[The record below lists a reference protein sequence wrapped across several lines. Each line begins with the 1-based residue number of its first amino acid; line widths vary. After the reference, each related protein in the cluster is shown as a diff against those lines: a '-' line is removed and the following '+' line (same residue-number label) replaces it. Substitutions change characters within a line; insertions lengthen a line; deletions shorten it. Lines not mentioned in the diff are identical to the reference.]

1 MIAGAWLVARREL
14 RAYLVSP
21 GTYAVAVAFLA
32 LTGITFFIVTDG
44 SREASLRFWFPNL
57 GFVLLVT
64 VPIVT
69 SRLIADEWRTRHL
82 DVLLSR
88 PISTAGL
95 VVGKWLAA
103 VALVL
108 LLLLPT
114 LVYAGFIAAWGR
126 PDWPPIVA
134 SYVGAALTI
143 AFFCAA
149 GTTSSALTPTAV
161 VAGLGSFAL
170 LVALQLAASIDVLRP
185 LSFQPHLDDFARGV
199 PGAADLVYFVSGTAV
214 ALVVAG
220 GWQRLRRRVL
230 RRGRALI
237 APGVALAAAVAVNL
251 VPIPAQARWD
261 LTASGRF
268 TLSQAS
274 KEVLAHLDAPALVT
288 AFEPNGSPE
297 ANDAQVLLDDFTRA
311 DSRISTRVIDFTTSR
326 GEAQRL
332 GVTDQGQVAVEVG
345 SRREVISP
353 LTELTLT
360 SALQRLARGRPQQV
374 CALAGHG
381 ERELDDTDPGGY
393 DAARQLIEQNAISTA
408 RLDLTVA
415 DRIPPECTVL
425 ALIDPRSPLLPREV
439 QIIDGWMAKSGRM
452 LLERDPN
459 GPNLDALT
467 TPWGL
472 RLLAGVV
479 FDPSRGLAGDPTSV
493 LVNTFPTE
501 SPVAKGVS
509 GALFVGAGG
518 VTTAASEDTGLS
530 VAKVAQ
536 SSDASYLHLDPAT
549 TGFEPQKGDRGGP
562 VVIAGA
568 ADRSMVQPGGETRVP
583 SGGPSIARTRLLV
596 VANAE
601 WGSNEFLGELGN
613 RRLFANGVNWL
624 AGEEDIVAVGGE
636 NPDLRRL
643 ALTPSRRT
651 LMGAVSIGGLPGAAL
666 LGGVLVWWRR
676 RTR

>member
-1 MIAGAWLVARREL
+1 MAGALRIARREL

-21 GTYAVAVAFLA
+21 ATYAVSVAFLG

-88 PISTAGL
+88 PISAAGL

-108 LLLLPT
+108 ALLAPT

-134 SYVGAALTI
+134 SYVGAVLTI
-143 AFFCAA
+143 ALFCAA
-149 GTTSSALTPTAV
+149 GTMSSALTPTAV

-170 LVALQLAASIDVLRP
+170 LVALQLAASIDVLHP

-199 PGAADLVYFVSGTAV
+199 PGLADLVYFVSGTAV

-230 RRGRALI
+230 ARGRALI
-237 APGVALAAAVAVNL
+237 APGLALGAAVAVNL

-261 LTASGRF
+261 LTAAGRF
-268 TLSQAS
+268 TLSEAS
-274 KEVLAHLDAPALVT
+274 KEVLQHLGATATVT
-288 AFEPNGSPE
+288 AFEPNGSSE
-297 ANDAQVLLDDFTRA
+297 ASDARVLLDDFTRA
-311 DSRISTRVIDFTTSR
+311 DPRISTRILDFSTSR
-326 GEAQRL
+326 GEAIRL
-332 GVTDQGQVAVEVG
+332 GVHDDGEVAVEVG
-345 SRREVISP
+345 GRREVISP

-393 DAARQLIEQNAISTA
+393 DAARQLIEQNAIATA

-425 ALIDPRSPLLPREV
+425 ALVDPRSPLLPREV
-439 QIIDGWMAKSGRM
+439 QLIDDWMAHSGRM
-452 LLERDPN
+452 LIERDPN
-459 GPNLDALT
+459 GPNLDPLT

-472 RLLAGVV
+472 RLLPGVV

-501 SPVAKGVS
+501 SPVAKDVS

-518 VTTAASEDTGLS
+518 VTTAATEDTGLS

-536 SSDASYLHLDPAT
+536 SSDASYLHLDPST
-549 TGFEPQKGDRGGP
+549 TKYEPQKGDRGGP

-568 ADRSMVQPGGETRVP
+568 GDRSMVQPTGETRVP
-583 SGGPSIARTRLLV
+583 GGGPSIARTRLLV

-601 WGSNEFLGELGN
+601 WATNEFLGELGN
-613 RRLFANGVNWL
+613 RRLLANGINWL

-643 ALTPSRRT
+643 TLTPSRRT
-651 LMGAVSIGGLPGAAL
+651 LMGAVSMGGLPGVAMLA
-666 LGGVLVWWRR
+666 GVLVWWRR
-676 RTR
+676 RRR